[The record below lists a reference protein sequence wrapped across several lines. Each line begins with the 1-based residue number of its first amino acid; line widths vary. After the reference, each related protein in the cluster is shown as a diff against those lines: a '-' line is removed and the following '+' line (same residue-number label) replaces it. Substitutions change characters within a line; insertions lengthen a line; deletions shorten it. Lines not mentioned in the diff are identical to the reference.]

1 MQDRSAISVV
11 AFSIMAF
18 VFVDPRVAIAQ
29 SERESAEQEKLAF
42 FESKIRPALIEHC
55 MECHSVE
62 TEASGGLLL
71 DSKSGWSLGGD
82 SGPAINLG
90 DAEKSRLFVAMTYS
104 NPDLQMPPDGA
115 LKPEIVDAFRKWI
128 TDGAI
133 DSRQATSPVSKPQ
146 IGLPVEKAKDH
157 WAYNNLQSPK
167 LPNDYANTSQSP
179 IDYFIE
185 HQLANVGLQASG
197 VAEPSALVRRIYFD
211 LTGLPPSADKEHSV
225 KLLEQGDKDAYGKL
239 VDRLLASPQFGE
251 RFARNWMDVV
261 RYAESITLRGFVLPE
276 AWRYRDY
283 LIRAFAEDRPYDQM
297 LREQI
302 AGDLMHSDDLLK
314 RHQQL
319 TASTFL
325 AVGNT
330 NLEEQDKA
338 QLEMDYVDEQ
348 LEVIGRAFLGQ
359 TIGCAR
365 CHDHKFDPIPTR
377 DYYAL
382 AGILHASVA
391 FEHSNVSKWIE
402 KPLPLSESDESHY
415 AALETQLVRIDDR
428 MRKLNQAADR
438 KLAKDVRTIP
448 VEELEG
454 VVVDS
459 RKAKLVGT
467 WKESTHVGRFVG
479 DGYIHDENSDKGKK
493 TATFEP
499 SELAPGQYRVRLAYS
514 ASENRASNAMIRVS
528 SADGETVVRVDQRI
542 NPPEEAIW
550 VSLGEFRF
558 EKDGQAFV
566 LVTND
571 DSDGHVI
578 VDAIQ
583 FLPIGNEATLLTS
596 KSADNADN
604 ANNTNGQDAK
614 QKEND
619 QPIVKELASLKTQR
633 KQVEQ
638 TLASR
643 PRFMTI
649 VEQESPANCAI
660 HIRGDVHNLGEVV
673 PRGFLSAINVGTQID
688 IAEKSSGRLELAQW
702 LSHPSNPLTARVYAN
717 RVWCWLVGQ
726 GIVSS
731 VDNFGTTGTQPTHPE
746 LLDWLASELIRS
758 GWSTK
763 HLVRTIVMSDAYRR
777 RIINPT
783 DDQQRIDPLNRYYW
797 RGHSRRLTAES
808 LRDSMLQISGE
819 LDLTMGGS
827 LIPGATKADYG
838 FKHVSARRSIYQP
851 VFRNSLPDLFD
862 AFDFADASISVGERP
877 RSTVSSQALVLLNH
891 PWVSGRAKATAE
903 RYQKQYTSSD
913 HQDLIHAVFHDCLNR
928 EPTAIEISQ
937 SQRYLGD
944 SQDSNRLQLFIH
956 SIFASLDFRYLD

>member
-1 MQDRSAISVV
+1 MQVRLVILVI
-11 AFSIMAF
+11 AFSLTAF
-18 VFVDPRVAIAQ
+18 VSVRPRVTIAQ
-29 SERESAEQEKLAF
+29 SVHESATQEKIAF

-55 MECHSVE
+55 IECHSVE

-82 SGPAINLG
+82 SGPAITPG
-90 DAEKSRLFVAMTYS
+90 DADASRLLAAITYS
-104 NPDLQMPPDGA
+104 NPDLQMPPDGELPA
-115 LKPEIVDAFRKWI
+115 ETVDAFRQWI
-128 TDGAI
+128 EDGAI
-133 DSRQATSPVSKPQ
+133 DSRQATSPLSKPQ
-146 IGLPVEKAKDH
+146 VGMPVEKAKHH
-157 WAYNNLQSPK
+157 WAYKELQFPK
-167 LPNDYANTSQSP
+167 LPNDYDSTARSP
-179 IDYFIE
+179 IDYFVE
-185 HQLANVGLQASG
+185 HQLNIVGLQASG
-197 VAEPSALVRRIYFD
+197 LAEPNALVRRLYFD
-211 LTGLPPSADKEHSV
+211 LTGLPPPSDTGHSV
-225 KLLEQGDKDAYGKL
+225 ELIAQGDKNAYEKL
-239 VDRLLASPQFGE
+239 VDQLLESPRFGE

-283 LIRAFAEDRPYDQM
+283 LIEAFAEDRPFDQM

-302 AGDLMHSDDLLK
+302 AGDLMHSDDLHE
-314 RHQQL
+314 RQQQL
-319 TASTFL
+319 TATTFL

-365 CHDHKFDPIPTR
+365 CHDHKFDPIPTS

-391 FEHSNVSKWIE
+391 LEHANLSKWIE
-402 KPLPLSESDESHY
+402 KPLPVSESEKSHY
-415 AALETQLVRIDDR
+415 AALEKQLASIDDR
-428 MRKLNQAADR
+428 MAKLNQATDR
-438 KLAKDVRTIP
+438 KLAKNVRAIP
-448 VEELEG
+448 VEELDG

-467 WKESTHVGRFVG
+467 WKESTTVGRFVG
-479 DGYIHDENSDKGKK
+479 DGYIHDENSDKGTK

-499 SELAPGQYRVRLAYS
+499 SELAPGQYRIRLAYS
-514 ASENRASNAMIRVS
+514 ASENRASNTIVRIS
-528 SADGETVVRVDQRI
+528 SADGETLVRVDQRI
-542 NPPEEAIW
+542 APPEEAIW

-571 DSDGHVI
+571 ESDGHVV

-583 FLPIGNEATLLTS
+583 FLPIGTES
-596 KSADNADN
+596 KSLATKPEDNSND
-604 ANNTNGQDAK
+604 QDAK

-619 QPIVKELASLKTQR
+619 RLLAKDLASLKAER
-633 KQVEQ
+633 KQVEKA
-638 TLASR
+638 LASR

-649 VEQESPANCAI
+649 VEQKSPANCAI

-673 PRGFLSAINVGTQID
+673 PRGFLSAIDVGTQIH
-688 IAEKSSGRLELAQW
+688 IAENSSGRLELARW

-717 RVWCWLVGQ
+717 RVWYWLMGQ

-731 VDNFGTTGTQPTHPE
+731 VNNFGTTGTQPTHPE
-746 LLDWLASELIRS
+746 LLEWLSSELIRS

-777 RIINPT
+777 RISNPT
-783 DDQQRIDPLNRYYW
+783 DDQQRIDPSNRYYW

-808 LRDSMLQISGE
+808 IRDSMLKISGE
-819 LDLTMGGS
+819 LDLAMGGS
-827 LIPGATKADYG
+827 MIPVTTKEDYG
-838 FKHVSARRSIYQP
+838 FKHDSARRSIYQP

-862 AFDFADASISVGERP
+862 VFDFADASVSVGERP

-891 PWVSGRAKATAE
+891 PWVSNRAKAAAE
-903 RYQKQYTSSD
+903 RYQKLYMSNDQ
-913 HQDLIHAVFHDCLNR
+913 QDLIRAVFHDCLYR
-928 EPTAIEISQ
+928 DPTAIETSE
-937 SQRYLGD
+937 SLRYLGD
-944 SQDSNRLQLFIH
+944 SLDSNRLQLFIH

>member
-1 MQDRSAISVV
+1 MQVRSAILIVAYSFTAFVSVNLCV
-11 AFSIMAF
+11 AFAESGHESI
-18 VFVDPRVAIAQ
+18 
-29 SERESAEQEKLAF
+29 EREKIAF

-71 DSKSGWSLGGD
+71 DSKSGWSAGGD
-82 SGPAINLG
+82 SGPAINPG
-90 DAEKSRLFVAMTYS
+90 DAESSRLFVAMMYS
-104 NPDLQMPPDGA
+104 NPDLQMPPDGELPA
-115 LKPEIVDAFRKWI
+115 AIVDAFRQWI
-128 TDGAI
+128 ADGAV
-133 DSRQATSPVSKPQ
+133 DSRQATSLVSKPQ
-146 IGLPVEKAKDH
+146 VGMPVERAKDH
-157 WAYNNLQSPK
+157 WAYNKLQFPK
-167 LPNDYANTSQSP
+167 LPNDDASTSGSP
-179 IDYFIE
+179 IDYFVD
-185 HQLANVGLQASG
+185 HQLENVDLQASD
-197 VAEPSALVRRIYFD
+197 VAEPSALVRRLYFD
-211 LTGLPPSADKEHSV
+211 LTGLPPSADTEHSV
-225 KLLEQGDKDAYGKL
+225 ELIAQGDKNAYEEI
-239 VDRLLASPQFGE
+239 VDRLLESPRFGE

-283 LIRAFAEDRPYDQM
+283 LIQAFAQDRPFDQM

-302 AGDLMHSDDLLK
+302 AGDLMHSDDLHE
-314 RHQQL
+314 RQQQL
-319 TASTFL
+319 IATTFL

-365 CHDHKFDPIPTR
+365 CHDHKFDPIPTS

-391 FEHSNVSKWIE
+391 LEHANVSKWLE
-402 KPLPLSESDESHY
+402 KPLPLSEGDESHY
-415 AALETQLVRIDDR
+415 AALETQLASIDDR

-438 KLAKDVRTIP
+438 KIAKDVRAIS

-459 RKAKLVGT
+459 RKARLVGT
-467 WKESTHVGRFVG
+467 WIESTYVGRFVG
-479 DGYIHDENSDKGKK
+479 DGYIHDEDSDKGKK
-493 TATFEP
+493 SATFEP

-514 ASENRASNAMIRVS
+514 ASDNRASNAMVRVF

-542 NPPEEAIW
+542 NPPEGAIW

-566 LVTND
+566 LVTNAE
-571 DSDGHVI
+571 SDGHVI

-583 FLPIGNEATLLTS
+583 FLPIGNESTLLPT
-596 KSADNADN
+596 KSAGNAHN
-604 ANNTNGQDAK
+604 ANESDAK

-619 QPIVKELASLKTQR
+619 RLSAKEVASLKSER
-633 KQVEQ
+633 KIVEQ
-638 TLASR
+638 SLASR

-673 PRGFLSAINVGTQID
+673 PRGFMTAIDVGTQID

-717 RVWCWLVGQ
+717 RVWCWLMGQ

-777 RIINPT
+777 RIIDPT
-783 DDQQRIDPLNRYYW
+783 DDQQRVDPSNRYYW

-808 LRDSMLQISGE
+808 LRDSMLKISGE
-819 LDLTMGGS
+819 LDLAMGGS
-827 LIPGATKADYG
+827 LIPGTTKEDYG

-851 VFRNSLPDLFD
+851 LFRNSLPALYD
-862 AFDFADASISVGERP
+862 AFDFADASVSVGERP
-877 RSTVSSQALVLLNH
+877 RSTVSPQALVLLNH
-891 PWVSGRAKATAE
+891 PWVSNRAKAAAE
-903 RYQKQYTSSD
+903 RYQKLYSPSD
-913 HQDLIHAVFHDCLNR
+913 HQGLINAVFRDCLYR

-937 SQRYLGD
+937 SVRYLGD
-944 SQDSNRLQLFIH
+944 SQDSARLQLFIQ
-956 SIFASLDFRYLD
+956 SVFASLDFRYLD